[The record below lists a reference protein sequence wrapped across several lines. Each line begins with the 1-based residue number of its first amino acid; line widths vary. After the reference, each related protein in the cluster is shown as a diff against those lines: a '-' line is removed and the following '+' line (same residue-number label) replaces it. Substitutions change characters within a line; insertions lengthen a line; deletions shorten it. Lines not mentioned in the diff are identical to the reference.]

1 MKQIRVVTKE
11 QASFARLYEKIL
23 SSYPFL
29 TFVSVMPSPEDEN
42 LFEVVVGGPRYL
54 GASAIKMGAA
64 GVLHG
69 RKKVS
74 ARRKCHRFRILSAAG
89 TAGALARCEHDSAHR
104 PMHGL
109 QKREDRE
116 VQG

>member
-54 GASAIKMGAA
+54 DRKSTRLNSSHCSRSRMPSSA
-64 GVLHG
+64 
-69 RKKVS
+69 
-74 ARRKCHRFRILSAAG
+74 
-89 TAGALARCEHDSAHR
+89 
-104 PMHGL
+104 
-109 QKREDRE
+109 
-116 VQG
+116 